1 MVSARV
7 TSKGQITLP
16 ESVLERLGVKAGD
29 KIEFVEYAQ
38 GVLLRR
44 VAADIRTLKGMV
56 PKPTK
61 PVSVED
67 MKQAI
72 TKMGRT

>member
-1 MVSARV
+1 MASARV
-7 TSKGQITLP
+7 TSKGQMTLL

-29 KIEFVEYAQ
+29 QVEFVEYAQ
-38 GVLLRR
+38 GILLRR
-44 VAADIRTLKGMV
+44 VAGDIRTLKGMV

-61 PVSVED
+61 PVSIEE
-67 MKQAI
+67 MKWAI